1 MRAPVKKKIAK
12 PQPRPVRNVD
22 DKLVALATDSAKQ
35 AAESARASAELAKRA
50 IESNDL
56 VEMRQALVKLT
67 KAITDM
73 TKVVDNT
80 FTPVRIVPKRDSRG
94 IAESWDVLPLRKV
107 H

>member
-12 PQPRPVRNVD
+12 PQPKPVRNVD
-22 DKLVALATDSAKQ
+22 DKLVAMATDSAKQ
-35 AAESARASAELAKRA
+35 AAESARTSAELAKRA

-56 VEMRQALVKLT
+56 TEMRQALVKMT

-73 TKVVDNT
+73 TKAMDYT
-80 FTPVRIVPKRDSRG
+80 FTPIRVVPKRDSRG
-94 IAESWDVLPLRKV
+94 VAESWDVLPLRKV